1 MTHAID
7 RQAIVD
13 SLWASRTELPRGLQL
28 ESFGQMFH
36 RDWESPRFDLA
47 EARRLLREAG
57 YRGEPIPY
65 RCLNNYYTNQ
75 TATAQVLVEMWRAS
89 GLNVQLHMLENWSQ
103 VTEAGATRGIRDWSV
118 THVYSDPLASLVRA
132 MGPRGELQ
140 RAGEWIQAEF
150 NALAGELE
158 ASTDR
163 DRRRLVFRR
172 MLEIAER
179 HGAVDMD
186 EREAT
191 WRREGWTGY
200 TGGTA
205 AGASTGASTSGMS
218 ASTRGTSAG
227 EEAIPIVEENLRV
240 GKRQVEGGHVRIR
253 SYVVETPVQE
263 QVNLRQERV
272 QVERRPVDRAAQVNE
287 DFRDRTIEASE
298 RSEEAVVSK
307 EARVKEEVV
316 VNKDVRER
324 TETVEDTVRR
334 TEVEVEDD
342 RTGASRTGTTDRDR
356 R

>member
-1 MTHAID
+1 MAQQTIVMHFDSRSDAQKAIEALTQAGVGRSSIRMLPEAETTGYKRTSTTSSYDHQKDEGGFFASLGDMFLPDED
-7 RQAIVD
+7 RYAY
-13 SLWASRTELPRGLQL
+13 AEGMSRG
-28 ESFGQMFH
+28 G
-36 RDWESPRFDLA
+36 
-47 EARRLLREAG
+47 
-57 YRGEPIPY
+57 
-65 RCLNNYYTNQ
+65 
-75 TATAQVLVEMWRAS
+75 
-89 GLNVQLHMLENWSQ
+89 
-103 VTEAGATRGIRDWSV
+103 VTLSV
-118 THVYSDPLASLVRA
+118 T
-132 MGPRGELQ
+132 
-140 RAGEWIQAEF
+140 AEE
-150 NALAGELE
+150 GQIE
-158 ASTDR
+158 
-163 DRRRLVFRR
+163 RLS
-172 MLEIAER
+172 EIAER
-179 HGAVDMD
+179 YGAVDMD

-227 EEAIPIVEENLRV
+227 EDAIPIVEENLRV

-287 DFRDRTIEASE
+287 DFRDRSIEASE

>member
-1 MTHAID
+1 MAQQTIVMHFDSRSDAQKAID
-7 RQAIVD
+7 ALTQAGVGRSSIRMLPEAETTGYKRTSTTSSYD
-13 SLWASRTELPRGLQL
+13 QQKDEGGFFASLGDMFLPDEDRYAYAEGMSRG
-28 ESFGQMFH
+28 G
-36 RDWESPRFDLA
+36 
-47 EARRLLREAG
+47 
-57 YRGEPIPY
+57 
-65 RCLNNYYTNQ
+65 
-75 TATAQVLVEMWRAS
+75 
-89 GLNVQLHMLENWSQ
+89 
-103 VTEAGATRGIRDWSV
+103 VTLSV
-118 THVYSDPLASLVRA
+118 T
-132 MGPRGELQ
+132 
-140 RAGEWIQAEF
+140 AEE
-150 NALAGELE
+150 GQIE
-158 ASTDR
+158 
-163 DRRRLVFRR
+163 RLS
-172 MLEIAER
+172 EIAER
-179 HGAVDMD
+179 YGAVDMD

-298 RSEEAVVSK
+298 RSEQAVVSK

-342 RTGASRTGTTDRDR
+342 RAGASRTGTTDRDR

>member
-1 MTHAID
+1 MAQQTIVMHFDSRSDAQKAID
-7 RQAIVD
+7 ALTQAGVGRSSIRMLPEAETTGYKRTSTTSSYD
-13 SLWASRTELPRGLQL
+13 HQKDEGGFFASLGDMFLPDEDRYAYAEGMSRG
-28 ESFGQMFH
+28 G
-36 RDWESPRFDLA
+36 
-47 EARRLLREAG
+47 
-57 YRGEPIPY
+57 
-65 RCLNNYYTNQ
+65 
-75 TATAQVLVEMWRAS
+75 
-89 GLNVQLHMLENWSQ
+89 
-103 VTEAGATRGIRDWSV
+103 VTLSV
-118 THVYSDPLASLVRA
+118 T
-132 MGPRGELQ
+132 
-140 RAGEWIQAEF
+140 AEE
-150 NALAGELE
+150 GQIE
-158 ASTDR
+158 
-163 DRRRLVFRR
+163 RLS
-172 MLEIAER
+172 EIAER
-179 HGAVDMD
+179 YGAVDMD

-227 EEAIPIVEENLRV
+227 EDAIPIVEENLRV

-287 DFRDRTIEASE
+287 DFRDRSIEASE

-307 EARVKEEVV
+307 EARVKEGVV

-342 RTGASRTGTTDRDR
+342 RAGASRTGTTDRDR